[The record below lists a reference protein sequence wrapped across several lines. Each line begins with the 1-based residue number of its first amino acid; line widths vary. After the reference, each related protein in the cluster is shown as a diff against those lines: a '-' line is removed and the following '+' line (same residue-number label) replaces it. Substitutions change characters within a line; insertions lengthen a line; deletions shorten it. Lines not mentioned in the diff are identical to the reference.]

1 MAENEPDRKDFM
13 NEVQTKETTVQ
24 VKTTEKQAQKE
35 SAQSSINNLAP
46 RGRDF
51 SAHVKHS

>member
-13 NEVQTKETTVQ
+13 NEGQTKETFVQ

-35 SAQSSINNLAP
+35 SVQSAINNLAP
-46 RGRDF
+46 QCRDF
-51 SAHVKHS
+51 SAHVKDS